1 MVRANKPSK
10 RARARPT
17 QKLRRSCTTEDYT
30 MVNTTQEEEE
40 EVNVNLN
47 YDSEDETYQN
57 NWNDEISES
66 LPQIVD
72 KSLLNDAAGNAGEGS
87 LRNAC
92 SVVGNASGNSYQ
104 SFSDQEEI
112 EY

>member
-1 MVRANKPSK
+1 IIDYDQVS
-10 RARARPT
+10 
-17 QKLRRSCTTEDYT
+17 STTEDYT

-40 EVNVNLN
+40 EVNMNLN

-66 LPQIVD
+66 LPQIVSVD

-87 LRNAC
+87 SRGAC
-92 SVVGNASGNSYQ
+92 GVVGNASGDLYQ
-104 SFSDQEEI
+104 SFSDEEEI
-112 EY
+112 